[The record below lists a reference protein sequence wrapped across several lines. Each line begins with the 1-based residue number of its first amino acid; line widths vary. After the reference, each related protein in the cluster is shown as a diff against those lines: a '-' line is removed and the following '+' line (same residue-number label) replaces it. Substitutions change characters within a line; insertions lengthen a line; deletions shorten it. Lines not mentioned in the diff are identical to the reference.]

1 MLLGKIH
8 GPQRTGPEKSYLR
21 NGSPVF
27 ITWVKSRTLGTV
39 ECRDRLK
46 PSEGR
51 GLRVMW
57 TYRIGQDLFSTSR
70 SCRGNHRRR
79 RGEEGD
85 CSPAGVAM
93 ESEGEEERGRVKWKV
108 PDSHTVAAHWPNTL
122 KEIISRVRTMLS
134 TFRARIFI
142 EEFSVPGPFGPLR
155 RGWVFVLLSQGVI
168 YIELP
173 APGHG

>member
-8 GPQRTGPEKSYLR
+8 RPQRTGPEKSYLR

-57 TYRIGQDLFSTSR
+57 TYRIGQDLFSAGR
-70 SCRGNHRRR
+70 SCHSNQRGKR
-79 RGEEGD
+79 E
-85 CSPAGVAM
+85 
-93 ESEGEEERGRVKWKV
+93 GRVKWKV
-108 PDSHTVAAHWPNTL
+108 PDHHAVAAYQPNIPDSL
-122 KEIISRVRTMLS
+122 V
-134 TFRARIFI
+134 
-142 EEFSVPGPFGPLR
+142 
-155 RGWVFVLLSQGVI
+155 
-168 YIELP
+168 
-173 APGHG
+173 